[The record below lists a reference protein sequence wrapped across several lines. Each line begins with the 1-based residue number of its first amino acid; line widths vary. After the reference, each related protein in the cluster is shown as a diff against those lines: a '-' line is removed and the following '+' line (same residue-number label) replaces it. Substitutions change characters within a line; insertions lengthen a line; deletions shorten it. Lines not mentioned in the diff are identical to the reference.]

1 MAYVLKG
8 LELPK
13 GESVEEGGCLR
24 VSDQIVNSFSDWEMT
39 REQGGVPG
47 VNFISWVNFISS

>member
-13 GESVEEGGCLR
+13 GESVEEGDCLR

-47 VNFISWVNFISS
+47 VNFISS

>member
-1 MAYVLKG
+1 MAHALKG

-13 GESVEEGGCLR
+13 GEPVEAGGCLR
-24 VSDQIVNSFSDWEMT
+24 VSDQIVNSFSGWQMM

-47 VNFISWVNFISS
+47 VNFISS